1 MKQTIRFAVLP
12 FLALLV
18 IACQPP
24 GPQGLTEQDIATIE
38 ANSKAWQA
46 AFNAKDWA
54 GVAATYTEDA
64 ILMPPNT
71 ATVTGRANIQAE
83 FAQSPPFSDASLQI
97 TEIDGRGDLAV
108 VRGTYSM
115 TITMEGV
122 PPFEETGKWIE
133 IHIKGA
139 DASWLIHRDIYNSNT
154 PLPM

>member
-1 MKQTIRFAVLP
+1 MKRSIRFVILP
-12 FLALLV
+12 FLAVLV

-24 GPQGLTEQDIATIE
+24 APQALTEQDIATIE
-38 ANSKAWQA
+38 ASVEAWQS
-46 AFNAKDWA
+46 AFSAKDWA

-64 ILMPPNT
+64 ILMPPNK
-71 ATVTGRANIQAE
+71 AMVEGRANIEAE
-83 FAQSPPFSDASLQI
+83 FAGTPPFSAASLQI

-115 TITMEGV
+115 TITPEGV

-133 IHIKGA
+133 IRLKGA
-139 DASWLIHRDIYNSNT
+139 DSSWLIHRDIYNSDT